1 MKYFML
7 FILASYMF
15 FGKHI
20 NLANAST
27 IVHVKVD
34 SAKEQLLLDIFKM
47 AVSKSAPGSVFSP
60 TESLMTATR
69 AVEELK
75 TGGINV
81 FWAGVTPKL
90 EETFRPIYIPVLK
103 GLLGHRIFIIKKGKQ
118 SLFDNI
124 NNLSDLKAL
133 KAGQGKTWGDT
144 KVLKA
149 ADIPTATTLKYNNL
163 FRMLEGDRFDY
174 FPRAVHEP
182 WSEVVSRP
190 ELNLTVEKRI
200 LLIYPFAMY
209 FFVEK
214 DNKRLHDIINEGLE
228 LAIKDGSFDRL
239 FFSNQLI
246 KDAMQNSNLKERV
259 VIRIPN
265 SDMSPKTP
273 FDRKDFW
280 LDINKL

>member
-1 MKYFML
+1 ML

-15 FGKHI
+15 FGQYI
-20 NLANAST
+20 NLANAGT
-27 IVHVKVD
+27 IAHVKVD

-47 AVSKSAPGSVFSP
+47 AVSKAAPGTVFIP

-103 GLLGHRIFIIKKGKQ
+103 GLLGHRIFIIKNGKQ

-144 KVLKA
+144 KVLKD

-273 FDRKDFW
+273 YDRKEFW